1 MSDEISDLRL
11 RAEEML
17 RKQLEALDKI
27 PPAEVQS
34 LVHELRVHQIEL
46 EMQNDELRRTQQEL
60 EASREKYFD
69 LYDLAPVGYVSI
81 NENGI
86 ILESNLTAA
95 FMLSQERSYLVGQ
108 LFTRLIFRED
118 QNIYYGC
125 HKQLVETR
133 ENQICRIRMVKKD
146 GNPLWVR
153 INISIAQGIDGSTR
167 FRAVIIDIS
176 ERKQVDEKLSQVME
190 ELTRS
195 NEELEKFAYVASHDL
210 Q

>member
-1 MSDEISDLRL
+1 
-11 RAEEML
+11 
-17 RKQLEALDKI
+17 
-27 PPAEVQS
+27 
-34 LVHELRVHQIEL
+34 
-46 EMQNDELRRTQQEL
+46 
-60 EASREKYFD
+60 
-69 LYDLAPVGYVSI
+69 
-81 NENGI
+81 
-86 ILESNLTAA
+86 
-95 FMLSQERSYLVGQ
+95 
-108 LFTRLIFRED
+108 
-118 QNIYYGC
+118 
-125 HKQLVETR
+125 
-133 ENQICRIRMVKKD
+133 MVKKD